1 MYTISIGVAGRV
13 GETAARWPLSERTSA
28 VWPPLASRCGVPDGH
43 RPACAPAGLTAP
55 QGRAAVSRHP
65 SCLPVSR

>member
-28 VWPPLASRCGVPDGH
+28 VWPPLASRCGVPGEH
-43 RPACAPAGLTAP
+43 RPACPPLG
-55 QGRAAVSRHP
+55 
-65 SCLPVSR
+65 